1 MNNLIYGLLA
11 ANDNSATIDEVINA
25 SYNTFIGIVNII
37 LPILMTVLLVLGMFY
52 GIQIGVKYAKA
63 EEDDEKKKAKGQLI
77 NVVVGV
83 VIAIVFIA
91 IIEIILNMD
100 FVEKLFT
107 PLSEKTSSVVNQPDV
122 SSNA

>member
-11 ANDNSATIDEVINA
+11 AEAQNGTVDKVIA
-25 SYNTFIGIVNII
+25 ESYNTFIGIVNIV
-37 LPILMTVLLVLGMFY
+37 LPILMSVLLVLGMFY

-91 IIEIILNMD
+91 IIEIILNMN
-100 FVEKLFT
+100 FVKELFAT
-107 PLSEKTSSVVNQPDV
+107 NSLKTMTV
-122 SSNA
+122 